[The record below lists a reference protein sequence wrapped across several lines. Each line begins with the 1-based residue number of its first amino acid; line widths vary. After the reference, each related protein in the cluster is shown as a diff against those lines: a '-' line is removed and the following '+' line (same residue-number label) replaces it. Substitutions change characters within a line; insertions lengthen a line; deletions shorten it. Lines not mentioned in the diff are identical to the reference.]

1 MNQPITAYAS
11 DLTGPE
17 PSTRPRIL
25 FGDHRTQQPA
35 IERLID
41 HEQFDVAFA
50 SFDPVEFATFDLV
63 VPLRVDQID
72 PARAANADGR
82 RRAVLPDAELVD
94 ALDDKWLFHQR
105 LRQIG
110 FGALLPALIEGERR
124 YPHVLK
130 ARKGD
135 FGQGI
140 RIVRSAADEPAEV
153 PPDSFREEAVE
164 GSDEFV
170 LHLLRVDGRV
180 RYRLCYRYDM
190 GAQLSVRGA
199 VDAPRLIEPA
209 NDAAALE
216 PCTAI
221 LDALGYEGTCCFNYK
236 LTGEG
241 LKILEINPRF
251 GGSLVGDVT
260 NYVAAHLAA
269 L

>member
-1 MNQPITAYAS
+1 MT
-11 DLTGPE
+11 
-17 PSTRPRIL
+17 STRPRIL

-41 HEQFDVAFA
+41 HTRFDVAFA
-50 SFDPVEFATFDLV
+50 SFEAANFAAFDLV
-63 VPLRVDQID
+63 VPLRVDQIA

-82 RRAVLPDAELVD
+82 RRALLPEPELVEV
-94 ALDDKWLFHQR
+94 LDDKWLFHQR
-105 LRQIG
+105 LRALG
-110 FGALLPALIEGERR
+110 FGALLPALIEGEWR

-140 RIVRSAADEPAEV
+140 RIVRSAADEPTEV
-153 PPDSFREEAVE
+153 PPHSFREEAIE
-164 GSDEFV
+164 GADEFV

-190 GAQLSVRGA
+190 GARLSVRGA

-209 NDAAALE
+209 DDAVALG

-236 LTGEG
+236 LVEG
-241 LKILEINPRF
+241 ALKILEINPRF